1 MKSTTLHTA
10 LLLIFV
16 RATHK
21 TPSATLKKETITT
34 THKLALAART
44 SVAGSLLILTLHFL
58 KSDNSSRLLVHDGS
72 ETSLTFHDDVED
84 AHLAAQGGEEDDELD
99 GVDVV
104 RDDEGD
110 FLGFNEGHDV
120 VEAVFD

>member
-1 MKSTTLHTA
+1 MAA
-10 LLLIFV
+10 L
-16 RATHK
+16 
-21 TPSATLKKETITT
+21 
-34 THKLALAART
+34 T
-44 SVAGSLLILTLHFL
+44 SIASSLWILTIHFL

-104 RDDEGD
+104 HVGGFLGDDEGD
-110 FLGFNEGHDV
+110 DV
-120 VEAVFD
+120 VEAVSD

>member
-1 MKSTTLHTA
+1 M
-10 LLLIFV
+10 LLILV

-34 THKLALAART
+34 THKLALAALT
-44 SVAGSLLILTLHFL
+44 SVASSLLILTLHFL
-58 KSDNSSRLLVHDGS
+58 KSDNSSRLLVHDVS
-72 ETSLTFHDDVED
+72 EISLTFHDDVED
-84 AHLAAQGGEEDDELD
+84 APLAAQGGEEDDELD

-104 RDDEGD
+104 RDDEGSL
-110 FLGFNEGHDV
+110 LGFDEGDDV